1 MKSPSDKDILICR
14 LLYRITI
21 CFTLVFCS
29 VLVCC
34 EPGREVLDVGKE
46 CVVSSQRPGQPD
58 VCGGAWGGD
67 LLLGRSHRGRRRGRQ
82 RPGNI

>member
-1 MKSPSDKDILICR
+1 MKSPSDKDILIGR

-46 CVVSSQRPGQPD
+46 CVVSSQRPGHHD
-58 VCGGAWGGD
+58 VCGAVGGR
-67 LLLGRSHRGRRRGRQ
+67 LLLG
-82 RPGNI
+82 